1 MYDLSGKVA
10 LVTGAGSEGGMGRA
24 IATRLAQE
32 GADVVVNDVT
42 ETPYADR
49 TPGWRGL
56 PDLVHEVEALGRR
69 ALAVVADITDSR
81 QVDDM
86 VHQALDQF
94 GHIDILVNNAA
105 ARQGPDL
112 VNIVDLREEVWDLTQ
127 RVNVKGTFL
136 CSRAVA
142 REMIRRG
149 EGGKIIIM
157 SSTAGKLGLGGHAAY
172 CTSKFALVG
181 FTQSLA
187 LELGPSRINVN
198 AICPGSVNTQRTLDI
213 TAARAPE
220 GKSAEEFY
228 ADYLQLRN
236 SQNPMGRIGQP
247 TDIAKMAAFLAS
259 SESDY
264 ITGESILVCG
274 GSQLD

>member
-32 GADVVVNDVT
+32 GAGVVVNDVT